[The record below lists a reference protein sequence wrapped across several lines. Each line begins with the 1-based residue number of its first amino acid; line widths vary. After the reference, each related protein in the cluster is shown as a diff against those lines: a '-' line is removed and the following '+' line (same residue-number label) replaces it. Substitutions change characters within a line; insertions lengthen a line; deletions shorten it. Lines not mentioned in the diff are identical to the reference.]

1 MNGSASRPESS
12 VLFSL
17 RELRDIE
24 HRRVADE
31 REAAKA
37 AQEARERACAAEVA
51 RVAAERAAADEAEK
65 NRKEGELAARK
76 RQLEQDAIRIQETEA
91 RMRAEALVK
100 LEAERLAYE
109 VELRREEIAR
119 KRPRWLMG
127 VAAACAAVAIGVGFL
142 AMKASDNAE
151 QSKAAV
157 LDAEAKAQAARDAIT
172 AQEERIAG
180 LENDIKNAKS
190 EIEKKNLEI
199 LKKQEEA
206 DYIRKNGKKPPTKKP
221 GNGGGTST
229 STSGNGSGSGSGSA
243 RGEITVRPD
252 EVL

>member
-1 MNGSASRPESS
+1 MSASASRPESS

-37 AQEARERACAAEVA
+37 AEEAKVRARAAEVA
-51 RVAAERAAADEAEK
+51 RVAAEHAAAEAAEK
-65 NRKEGELAARK
+65 GRKEAELAARR
-76 RQLEQDAIRIQETEA
+76 RQLEADAIRIQEAEA

-100 LEAERLAYE
+100 LESDRLAYE

-127 VAAACAAVAIGVGFL
+127 VAAACAALAIGVGFL

-157 LDAEAKAQAARDAIT
+157 IDAEAKARAARDAIT
-172 AQEERIAG
+172 AQEQRIAG
-180 LENDIKNAKS
+180 LENDIKNAKT

-199 LKKQEEA
+199 EKKKAEA
-206 DYIRKNGKKPPTKKP
+206 AYVRATGKKPPASKKP
-221 GNGGGTST
+221 GSGPST
-229 STSGNGSGSGSGSA
+229 SSGNSGSGTGSN

-252 EVL
+252 DVL